1 MMVEIFPLSMSSET
15 DITIW
20 LDEATDAELGRA
32 MASGWA
38 GKVALA
44 PLLRWMEET
53 GNLEFIAIKEAQS
66 TLAGICQCDIPD
78 IHILVDASSA
88 NTHLACARPS
98 MMAANDQ
105 F

>member
-1 MMVEIFPLSMSSET
+1 MLVEIFPLSMSVET
-15 DITIW
+15 DVSLW
-20 LDEATDAELGRA
+20 LDEATEAELGRA

-44 PLLRWMEET
+44 PLLRWMDAT

-66 TLAGICQCDIPD
+66 TLAGVCQCDIPD
-78 IHILVDASSA
+78 IHILVDSSSA
-88 NTHLACARPS
+88 NTHLAYARPRI
-98 MMAANDQ
+98 MAANDQ